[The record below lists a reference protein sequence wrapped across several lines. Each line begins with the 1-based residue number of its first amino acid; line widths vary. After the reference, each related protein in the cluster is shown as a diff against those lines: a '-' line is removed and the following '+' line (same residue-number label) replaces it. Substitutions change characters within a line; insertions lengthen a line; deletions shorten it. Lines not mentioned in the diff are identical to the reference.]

1 MSYRAVTIGNNGN
14 EIRTVARVRF
24 AGQLENHILQS

>member
-1 MSYRAVTIGNNGN
+1 MPYGAVTTEKNGN